1 MGKDALMPGKR
12 NHAAK
17 AGKRGGKNGGRH
29 VGKTGKNFVKVGGAR
44 CVTITGLSVGKKV
57 IGKKPHG
64 KAQLEPSK
72 RQKKALRAKT
82 TKMVA
87 LAGKLAKEKGID
99 DSVTIVV
106 DAKEGT
112 IRSYDLNA
120 AKRMITHATNNARC
134 AILRAVHC

>member
-1 MGKDALMPGKR
+1 MPGKR
-12 NHAAK
+12 HHAGGK
-17 AGKRGGKNGGRH
+17 AGKRGGKNGGKH
-29 VGKTGKNFVKVGGAR
+29 VGKTGKNFVKVGGAT
-44 CVTITGLSVGKKV
+44 CVTITGLNLGKKV

-64 KAQLEPSK
+64 KAQLNPSK
-72 RQKKALRAKT
+72 REKKALRAKT

-87 LAGKLAKEKGID
+87 LAGKLAEEKGID

-120 AKRMITHATNNARC
+120 AKRMITHATNNARS
-134 AILRAVHC
+134 ASVRAVHC

>member
-1 MGKDALMPGKR
+1 MQVILLERIEKLGQMGDVVTVRPGFAR
-12 NHAAK
+12 N
-17 AGKRGGKNGGRH
+17 
-29 VGKTGKNFVKVGGAR
+29 F
-44 CVTITGLSVGKKV
+44 LL
-57 IGKKPHG
+57 P
-64 KAQLEPSK
+64 
-72 RQKKALRAKT
+72 QKKALRAKA

-87 LAGKLAKEKGID
+87 LAGKLAEEKGID

-134 AILRAVHC
+134 ASVRAVHC